1 MTLRKIVLPLL
12 FSLSLA
18 LVGCGSKDKSNAAAD
33 EALVDSVD
41 TASAM
46 GFDINSS
53 SDMGGAGGLRTVYFA
68 YNSATLSGETTS
80 TLNAN
85 ADVLKQN
92 PAVEVQIEGHCDER
106 GSIQYNL
113 ALGEKRAKAVRDYL
127 VSMGVESRR
136 ITIISYGKEKPI
148 AQSHE
153 ESSWSQNR
161 RGNFVITAK

>member
-33 EALVDSVD
+33 EALVDSMN
-41 TASAM
+41 SGAM